1 MTISE
6 QCQISRLFTKST
18 ASDQKILH
26 EVETTNPLK
35 KAEASKRVDELLIK
49 HNMPFD
55 KAYPLI
61 EQDFNN
67 IALRYKLDSASLFWI
82 YMEWR
87 KSR

>member
-26 EVETTNPLK
+26 EVGTTSPLK

-82 YMEWR
+82 YMEWM